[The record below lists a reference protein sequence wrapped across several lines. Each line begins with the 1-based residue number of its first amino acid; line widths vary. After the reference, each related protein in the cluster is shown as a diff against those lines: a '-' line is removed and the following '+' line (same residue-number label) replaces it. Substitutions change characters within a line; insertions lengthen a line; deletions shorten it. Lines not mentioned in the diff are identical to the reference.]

1 MYSGTRKPQDGQK
14 AGREAPQRRRLP
26 WSSPSWAYE
35 GTAGM
40 PNEGASLLLL
50 RLLLAGRWVTCLTF
64 HRLCLTAYELSQL
77 TKPLMGTPCFKI
89 AGDGGPSTTQE
100 DPQVKTAPSK

>member
-35 GTAGM
+35 VTAGM
-40 PNEGASLLLL
+40 PNEEALLLFC
-50 RLLLAGRWVTCLTF
+50 LLLASRWGTCLAF
-64 HRLCLTAYELSQL
+64 HRLCLATCELSQL
-77 TKPLMGTPCFKI
+77 TEPLMGTPCFKI
-89 AGDGGPSTTQE
+89 AGDGGPSITQE